1 MVIVHLCE
9 WREEQP
15 RQTGE
20 LIYPSG
26 SHIESSISLMCNCF
40 FFFLLFPGMATDLR
54 CSVWLQ
60 IAPGQWWPLPARSVR
75 CGLQPPL
82 TPGSPLRFS
91 RTVKISTYFSCRNLP
106 LHRLWFSDVDFDGI
120 LVHELMQFLIICVH
134 FRHREV
140 DYSSFF

>member
-1 MVIVHLCE
+1 MFICVSGGRSSHGRRASSFTRQEATSNHQFPLCA
-9 WREEQP
+9 
-15 RQTGE
+15 
-20 LIYPSG
+20 IAFF
-26 SHIESSISLMCNCF
+26 F
-40 FFFLLFPGMATDLR
+40 FFFLLFPGTATDLR